1 MTKQDRIEAYR
12 KQWEAK
18 TKRQVEKELESYQ
31 RYLAK
36 HRDTFFKQSAPDELT
51 DGDRVRVLK
60 EIIEVE
66 NGDN

>member
-1 MTKQDRIEAYR
+1 MSKQDRIEAYR

-36 HRDTFFKQSAPDELT
+36 HRDTFFKQSAPDEIT
-51 DGDRVRVLK
+51 DGDRVFILK
-60 EIIEVE
+60 EVLSAKS
-66 NGDN
+66 

>member
-1 MTKQDRIEAYR
+1 MSKQDRIDAYR

-51 DGDRVRVLK
+51 DGDRVFILK
-60 EIIEVE
+60 EVLSAKS
-66 NGDN
+66 

>member
-1 MTKQDRIEAYR
+1 MNKQDRIDAYR

-31 RYLAK
+31 LYLAK

-51 DGDRVRVLK
+51 DGDRVFILK
-60 EIIEVE
+60 EVLSAKS
-66 NGDN
+66 

>member
-1 MTKQDRIEAYR
+1 MTKQDRIDEYR
-12 KQWEAK
+12 MTWQKK

-51 DGDRVRVLK
+51 DGDRIFILK
-60 EIIEVE
+60 EVLSAKP
-66 NGDN
+66 

>member
-1 MTKQDRIEAYR
+1 MSKQDQIDAYR

-36 HRDTFFKQSAPDELT
+36 HRDTFFKQSAPGELT
-51 DGDRVRVLK
+51 DGDRVFILK
-60 EIIEVE
+60 EVLSAKS
-66 NGDN
+66 